1 LDKPPAIAKK
11 GSNIM
16 DLRSIKLVF
25 FSPTE
30 TTAKIVTGIAQG
42 IDPDIVSRIDLT
54 PPGARLHEL
63 EQMRDEL
70 AIIGTPVYA
79 GRVPAEAVRR
89 LQRIR
94 GDNTPAVVVVV
105 YGNREYED
113 ALLELRDIV
122 AELGFRPI
130 AGGAFIGEHSY
141 SSDTTPIAPGRPD
154 DEDMQK
160 TKTFGAAIQE
170 KIGKLHTL
178 DDLPTLQ
185 VPGKYPYVEWGQRSE
200 MAPVTVESLCTLC
213 AECAAACP
221 TAAITVEESVVTSK
235 HACIHCSACIKK
247 CPSGARKWES
257 AQIDQII
264 KWLSENCGQRKEPQT
279 YL

>member
-1 LDKPPAIAKK
+1 
-11 GSNIM
+11 M
-16 DLRSIKLVF
+16 DIRSIKIVF

-30 TTAKIVTGIAQG
+30 TTAKIVNGIAQG
-42 IDPDIVSRIDLT
+42 IDSDLVSRIDLT
-54 PPGARLHEL
+54 PPGAGLDEV

-70 AIIGTPVYA
+70 TIIGTPVYA

-89 LQRIR
+89 LRRIK

-105 YGNREYED
+105 YGNRDYED

-141 SSDTTPIAPGRPD
+141 SSETTPIAPGRPD
-154 DEDMQK
+154 DEDMEK
-160 TKTFGAAIQE
+160 TKRFGDSIQE
-170 KIGKLHTL
+170 KISKFHTL
-178 DDLPTLQ
+178 NDMPDLK
-185 VPGKYPYVEWGQRSE
+185 VPGNYPYVEWEQPPE
-200 MAPVTVESLCTLC
+200 MAPVTVESLCKLC

-221 TAAITVEESVVTSK
+221 TAAITVEDSVMTDK
-235 HACIHCSACIKK
+235 HACIRCSACIKK
-247 CPSGARKWES
+247 CQSGARKWES
-257 AQIDQII
+257 ARIDQIR
-264 KWLSENCGQRKEPQT
+264 KWLSENCLQRKEPQI